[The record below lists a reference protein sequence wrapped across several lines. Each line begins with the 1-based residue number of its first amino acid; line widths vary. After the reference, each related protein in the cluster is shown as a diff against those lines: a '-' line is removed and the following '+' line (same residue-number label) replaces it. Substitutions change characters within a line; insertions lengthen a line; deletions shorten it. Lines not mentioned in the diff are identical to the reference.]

1 LDCRT
6 TTKRNIKIQK
16 NILEAIYAKLWYIWV
31 KNILEAIYA
40 KLWYIWVKN
49 KLEGNMEIEHDIIIT
64 AEV

>member
-6 TTKRNIKIQK
+6 TTKRNIKIQ
-16 NILEAIYAKLWYIWV
+16 